1 MELAQGE
8 RSTAEHEGRKS
19 CTGGGVSNGRW
30 VVFHRSQT
38 MTLVNEFL
46 NGNTL
51 QGSAILLDEFH
62 HLAHSF
68 LVTAIVPG
76 LA

>member
-1 MELAQGE
+1 MKDPT
-8 RSTAEHEGRKS
+8 RPDH
-19 CTGGGVSNGRW
+19 
-30 VVFHRSQT
+30 SQT

-46 NGNTL
+46 NGNTQ

-68 LVTAIVPG
+68 AVTSIVPA
-76 LA
+76 LS